1 MRKTMWASIAGAALL
16 VGVLTGC
23 EGAVE
28 VNMTK
33 RLAPESP
40 VKDEGLRALARAHSE
55 ASCTAGELV
64 ASPDPAATYGP
75 GSIEL
80 NERELLDPALSPP
93 DDDNTATNAMWRRLT
108 TDSRL
113 NTRTWDRMA
122 AGQAR
127 CADGYLYLTVVL
139 QDDGTDGFAP
149 GVVRV
154 TSGNDTTALAG
165 ITTDG
170 STVAVQSRATN
181 LVAGTTVPDLYLY
194 DVAGADLT
202 ATGIEPGPINSAAL
216 SPDGSTLVWDQGTIE
231 GGSLIYPVEA
241 LDIATGTRSRRA
253 IESSPVAVR
262 ALSGDGDSVAYIVY
276 GAGGTRSSLAKVGQP
291 VKDLGNV
298 SGFPNSFSL
307 SDDGRYLGFA
317 WVGAEVRDLS
327 TSTTATVAASCYHN
341 PSTFTT
347 NGSSLSGDGRYLAY
361 SCNDRG
367 AASDDTDL
375 NNDVYVWDRTTG
387 KSILITSGADGREVM
402 SDPSISD
409 DGRFVAF
416 SYRRPGPGTTAG
428 TYLWDRTTG
437 RSTRIAPFLSDVA
450 VSGDGSTVA
459 FTGSQANTDLY
470 VWANPAV

>member
-1 MRKTMWASIAGAALL
+1 MRTTRWASIAGAALL

-28 VNMTK
+28 VNLTK

-40 VKDEGLRALARAHSE
+40 VKDDGLRALARNHSE
-55 ASCTAGELV
+55 ASCTAGALV
-64 ASPDPAATYGP
+64 ASPDPVATYGP

-80 NERELLDPALSPP
+80 NERALLDPALSPP
-93 DDDNTATNAMWRRLT
+93 DDDHKATSAMWRRLRT
-108 TDSRL
+108 NPQLD
-113 NTRTWDRMA
+113 TRTWDRMA
-122 AGQAR
+122 VGQAR

-154 TSGNDTTALAG
+154 TSGNGVTALAG

-181 LVAGTTVPDLYLY
+181 LVAGTTVADLYLY

-202 ATGIEPGPINSAAL
+202 ATGIEPGAINSAAL
-216 SPDGSTLVWDQGTIE
+216 SPDGSTLLWDQEQIE

-253 IESSPVAVR
+253 TESKPLAVR
-262 ALSGDGDSVAYIVY
+262 AVSGDGGSVVY
-276 GAGGTRSSLAKVGQP
+276 TVFGAGSTDIKLAELGQP
-291 VKDLGNV
+291 VTGLGDAT
-298 SGFPNSFSL
+298 GFSNSFSL
-307 SDDGRYLGFA
+307 SDDGRYLGHA
-317 WVGAEVRDLS
+317 KVGAEVRDLS
-327 TSTTATVAASCYHN
+327 SSTTVTVAATCFNN
-341 PSTFTT
+341 PTPFTT
-347 NGSSLSGDGRYLAY
+347 NGSGLSGDGRYLAY
-361 SCNDRG
+361 GCNDRG
-367 AASDDTDL
+367 AASEDTDQS
-375 NNDVYVWDRTTG
+375 NDLFVWDRTTG
-387 KSILITSGADGREVM
+387 TSIRITSGLDGREVM

-416 SYRRPGPGTTAG
+416 SHRRPGPGNTAG

-470 VWANPAV
+470 VWENPAV